1 MNIENYVRVN
11 VVVNDDDDDDNDDDD
26 GCVNDHG
33 DFLYIF

>member
-1 MNIENYVRVN
+1 VNIENYVRVN
-11 VVVNDDDDDDNDDDD
+11 VVVNDDDDNDDDD

>member
-11 VVVNDDDDDDNDDDD
+11 VVVNDDDDNDDDD